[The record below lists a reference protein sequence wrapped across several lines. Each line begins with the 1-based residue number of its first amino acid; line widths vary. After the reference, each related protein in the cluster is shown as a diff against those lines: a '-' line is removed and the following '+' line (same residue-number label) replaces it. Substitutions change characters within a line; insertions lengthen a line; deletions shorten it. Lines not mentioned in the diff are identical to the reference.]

1 MLTAPRTALES
12 GMAPPSG
19 ISFRTIGLLIAG
31 AMALVFIA
39 IIGVS
44 MMLTAGPNPTAPDPF
59 PMNPDEIIDIED
71 TQSGGAMLVTIVDQN
86 DPTRIASTL
95 RADRFE
101 PIGDG
106 RRRLDQPESWIYLE
120 DGRAIRI
127 DADFATML
135 MPDPNQAPESG
146 TLEGNIVIRAYDST
160 PAPGTPAPDDQ
171 PPTLIARFD
180 EPVEFERRY
189 LRMRSAG
196 RFEIE
201 SAQVDFSGSDL
212 TVILNDLRNRIERID
227 VEQGERMVIHTDA
240 VRQRERTDGAEPTP
254 NDQTDSSQI
263 ASDQTGSDQAS
274 PAQTAAPQD
283 DAAPTATTAQNT
295 PAAAD
300 QPPPDIQRYIVTL
313 DRAVEATLAGSGR
326 VNADTLRLWAAFTD
340 GQLPDDAIRRIAFA
354 QPQSVPESE
363 PQSEPQSGPESGTDL
378 GSAPGPGS
386 DPDADN
392 PATSVQAAEPTATA
406 TDASAPNPSTDNELV
421 IVWSGPMRVRP
432 IDDEIPAQLV
442 EDHLA
447 LQLDSD
453 EGSGITLADPGRGFS
468 GQGKQLTYFAT
479 RAVAEMF
486 GEETEA
492 GVLRM
497 RAEAGGE
504 LYATRLR
511 ADLISGRVTM
521 TQRGSITT
529 APNDPEQAAS
539 VRWTQNARIDFAIND
554 RGELTQRLAGARFQG
569 AAMAE
574 QQGNSIGARVLD
586 ATLDPTRPPVE
597 ALTNLRLTEGVI
609 ASAERS
615 MLSGKDLSIDFASS
629 GTPGE
634 PPYPVR
640 VSSVGSAL
648 GRTPDSMLRAQEMR
662 AQLFRDASGQT
673 KLRSAQAIGG
683 VQYRDSKRTTAEAER
698 LDADAVDEII
708 TLSGTGSRV
717 TQAGSSIA
725 GEHITL
731 QAQRRAVIVRG
742 PGTFDHDIAL
752 ADDEDAMPGQL
763 GHINAR
769 WSESM
774 RFEDT
779 LGTIECVGDVRV
791 ISTPDALTRDTLIAD
806 RMSIN
811 LTPLPTSDRVVGG
824 ENPQRAFI
832 SARASGRARPGESP
846 EPASVESRTYAPDDP
861 ELATGVLYLEGAQI
875 LADNQQQTLRVPGS
889 GTLLILDREEDQQPD
904 QQEDRQGDRTDRSL
918 DGSGLTRFTWRDNML
933 LQRAQGLGTF
943 SGSVRVDHRSLR
955 SRNIATLTTDTLVAR
970 FDAAPTPGD
979 APPDP
984 RLADSGITLRSA
996 TATGNVRFLFQGREL
1011 LCDEGVY
1018 DALAD
1023 SLFARSLDN
1032 NRVTL
1037 YDSSQPAPVSA
1048 RTMRWDLGR
1057 DRVEINAPS
1066 PVRTTPGGG

>member
-1 MLTAPRTALES
+1 MPTAPRTALES

-19 ISFRTIGLLIAG
+19 ISFRTIGLLIAS
-31 AMALVFIA
+31 AMALLFIA
-39 IIGVS
+39 IIAVS

-86 DPTRIASTL
+86 DPTRVASTL

-101 PIGDG
+101 PMGDG

-146 TLEGNIVIRAYDST
+146 TLEGNIVIRAYDAT

-227 VEQGERMVIHTDA
+227 VEQGDRMVIHTDA
-240 VRQRERTDGAEPTP
+240 VRQRERNGAPDPATTE
-254 NDQTDSSQI
+254 QTDI
-263 ASDQTGSDQAS
+263 APSAS
-274 PAQTAAPQD
+274 AQTAASQD
-283 DAAPTATTAQNT
+283 DAAPTATAAQNT
-295 PAAAD
+295 PAVAGQA
-300 QPPPDIQRYIVTL
+300 PTDIQRYIVTL

-354 QPQSVPESE
+354 QPQSVPES
-363 PQSEPQSGPESGTDL
+363 GPESEPKSGTT
-378 GSAPGPGS
+378 PGPGS
-386 DPDADN
+386 VSGSDPDMDD
-392 PATSVQAAEPTATA
+392 PTPSVQAAEPTATT

-432 IDDEIPAQLV
+432 IDDEVPSQLL

-479 RAVAEMF
+479 RAVAEMI

-497 RAEAGGE
+497 RAEAGGA

-511 ADLISGRVTM
+511 ADLPSGRVTM

-529 APNDPEQAAS
+529 ATDDPEQAAS

-554 RGELTQRLAGARFQG
+554 RGELTQRLAAARFEG

-615 MLSGKDLSIDFASS
+615 MLSGKDLSIDFASP

-648 GRTPDSMLRAQEMR
+648 GRTPDSMLRAQEMH

-683 VQYRDSKRTTAEAER
+683 VQYRDSKRTSAEAER

-717 TQAGSSIA
+717 TQAGSTIA

-742 PGTFDHDIAL
+742 AGTFDHDIAL

-811 LTPLPTSDRVVGG
+811 LTPMPTSDRVVGG
-824 ENPQRAFI
+824 ESPQRAFI

-904 QQEDRQGDRTDRSL
+904 QQEGRQGDRTDRSL

-955 SRNIATLTTDTLVAR
+955 SQNIATLTTDTLVAR
-970 FDAAPTPGD
+970 FDAAPTSGD
-979 APPDP
+979 VPPDP

-1037 YDSSQPAPVSA
+1037 YDNSQPAPVSA
-1048 RTMRWDLGR
+1048 RTMRWDLGL
-1057 DRVEINAPS
+1057 DRVEFNAPS
-1066 PVRTTPGGG
+1066 PLRTTPGGG